1 MAELGRAIVVGGAGG
16 IGSAVCHQLAASGH
30 RVVVADRARDR
41 SQAVVDLLQG
51 KGHEAIELDITQETE
66 VGAAFASVEAS
77 GPANILIV
85 ASGGP
90 VIHLGKK
97 VNVSTISMID
107 WMRTI
112 DLNLT
117 GTFTCVQ
124 KFAQLRMA
132 APLEQGRIVVIGS
145 AVGLSAGT
153 GTDIAYISAKAA
165 LFGFVRQVAFELAP
179 IGITANVVA
188 PGPVAT
194 PEFMRNT
201 NEHIRAAIA
210 SSTLVNRLAD
220 PEEVAAS
227 VAYLVSAQ
235 ASFVTGASLDVNG
248 GSHMR

>member
-1 MAELGRAIVVGGAGG
+1 MAELGRAVVVGGAGG
-16 IGSAVCHQLAASGH
+16 IGSAICRQLAATGH
-30 RVVVADRARDR
+30 RIVVADRARDR
-41 SQAVVDLLQG
+41 AQALVELLEG
-51 KGHEAIELDITQETE
+51 KGHEAIRLDVTQEAE
-66 VGAAFASVEAS
+66 VGDAFASIEAKE
-77 GPANILIV
+77 PANILIV

-90 VIHLGKK
+90 VVHLEKR
-97 VNVSTISMID
+97 VNVSTISMTD
-107 WMRTI
+107 WTRTI

-117 GTFTCVQ
+117 GTFTCIQ
-124 KFAQLRMA
+124 KFAQLRLA
-132 APLEQGRIVVIGS
+132 APLEQGRIVIIGS

-153 GTDIAYISAKAA
+153 GTDIAYVSAKAA
-165 LFGFVRQVAFELAP
+165 LLGFVRQVAFELAP
-179 IGITANVVA
+179 VGITANVVA

-220 PEEVAAS
+220 PDEVAAS
-227 VAYLVSAQ
+227 VAYLVSPQ